1 MEQFTQIITN
11 VLSTFGQ
18 NIGALG
24 VFSILGFGGFVIY
37 SFLKSKTSKLKE
49 TIQTSINKKVEQ
61 LEKTEEDIKED
72 KQKIINLE
80 QESQTIQDDIKKEI
94 IQSTVSNSEKPK
106 TFAEIQ
112 KQIESGWKDI

>member
-1 MEQFTQIITN
+1 MEQFTQLITN

-37 SFLKSKTSKLKE
+37 SFLKSNTSKLKE
-49 TIQTSINKKVEQ
+49 TVQSSINKKVEE
-61 LEKTEEDIKED
+61 LEKIELDIKED
-72 KQKIINLE
+72 KQKITPLE
-80 QESQTIQDDIKKEI
+80 QESQIIQDDIKKEI
-94 IQSTVSNSEKPK
+94 IQSTVSESQKPK